1 MTAPGTPFQE
11 GTHRP
16 MTEEELRQRVTV
28 AKKFM
33 AALPFCHAL
42 DMRIDEAGIS
52 EAVMSMPYNPEI
64 VGDPDT
70 GVVHGG
76 AVSALMDT
84 CCGFAVNL
92 HPDCVSPTATIDL
105 RMDYMRSAKPG
116 ERIVAKAHVYKA
128 TRTVAF
134 VRAIAYEDD
143 PENPVATATG
153 AFVFS
158 KSSKAGKA
166 GATGKRGEV
175 A

>member
-1 MTAPGTPFQE
+1 
-11 GTHRP
+11 
-16 MTEEELRQRVTV
+16 MTEEELRLRVTV

-42 DMRIDEAGIS
+42 DMRIDEAGVS
-52 EAVMSMPYNPEI
+52 EAVMSMPYNPQT

-92 HPDCVSPTATIDL
+92 HPDCVIPTATIDL

-116 ERIVAKAHVYKA
+116 ERIFAKAHVYKA
-128 TRTVAF
+128 TSTVSF

-158 KSSKAGKA
+158 KSSKAGKT
-166 GATGKRGEV
+166 GAKGKSGEL

>member
-1 MTAPGTPFQE
+1 
-11 GTHRP
+11 
-16 MTEEELRQRVTV
+16 MTEEELRQRVAV

-33 AALPFCHAL
+33 GALPFCHAL

-52 EAVMSMPYNPEI
+52 EAVMSMPYDPQI
-64 VGDPDT
+64 VGDPET

-92 HPDCVSPTATIDL
+92 HPECVGATATIDL
-105 RMDYMRSAKPG
+105 RMDYMRPARPE
-116 ERIVAKAHVYKA
+116 ERIFAKAHVYKA

-153 AFVFS
+153 AFVFN
-158 KSSKAGKA
+158 KSSKAGKDKSA
-166 GATGKRGEV
+166 DKSGA
-175 A
+175 AA